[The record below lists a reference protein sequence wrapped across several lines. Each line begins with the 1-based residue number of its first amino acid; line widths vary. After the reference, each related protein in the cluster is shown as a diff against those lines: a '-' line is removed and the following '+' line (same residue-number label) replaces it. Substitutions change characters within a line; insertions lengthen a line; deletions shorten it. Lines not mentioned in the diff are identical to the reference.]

1 MKNGFSF
8 TQIVVILLLTNG
20 LMNHVI
26 VIPMI
31 LDVARRDAW
40 ISVLLSGALYLLW
53 IGILYFVYQ
62 KTQKEHL
69 MLWIKNRFGSGVY
82 VPLALLLSVYCFLNA
97 TVAMEDTITWISLSF
112 APETPLF
119 THSIIFAGLCL
130 LNASLG
136 IRSIAMTSSMLLPVV
151 VILGFFVMSTNFQ
164 HKDYSF
170 LLPIMEHGFTPV
182 AHGML
187 YAGTG
192 FTEMILFLFIK
203 HHLKS
208 KVSYLRI
215 ILLGIAMIGLTLG
228 PTIGAIVEFGPME
241 AAKLRY
247 PAYEEWRLA
256 NIGLYIEHLDFLS
269 VFQWFSGAFTRVSL
283 FLYLIVELFMI
294 PPGPKRRWWLI
305 GLFTLSTTIATF
317 PLRDMLFYRLLSSY
331 FLPAQLM
338 IALLVSIVLA
348 LLTAFAYRRKHH
360 EKS

>member
-1 MKNGFSF
+1 MKNGLSF

-26 VIPMI
+26 VIPMM

-69 MLWIKNRFGSGVY
+69 LHWIKNRFGTGVY
-82 VPLALLLSVYCFLNA
+82 IPIALLLCLYCFLNA
-97 TVAMEDTITWISLSF
+97 TMTMEDTITWISLSF
-112 APETPLF
+112 APETPLIAHAF
-119 THSIIFAGLCL
+119 IFAGFCL
-130 LNASLG
+130 INALLG
-136 IRSIAMTSSMLLPVV
+136 IRSIAMTSSILLPLVV
-151 VILGFFVMSTNFQ
+151 FLGFFVMSTNFQ

-170 LLPIMEHGFTPV
+170 LLPIMENGFTPV
-182 AHGML
+182 ARGML

-192 FTEMILFLFIK
+192 FTEMILFLLLK
-203 HHLKS
+203 HHLHT
-208 KVSYLRI
+208 KVPYLRI

-269 VFQWFSGAFTRVSL
+269 IFQWFSGAFTRVSL
-283 FLYLIVELFMI
+283 FLYLIVELLMI
-294 PPGPKRRWWLI
+294 PQGQKRTWWLI
-305 GLFTLSTTIATF
+305 GLFSLTTIITSL
-317 PLRDMLFYRLLSSY
+317 PLSDMLFYRLLASY

-338 IALLVSIVLA
+338 IALFLSIALA
-348 LLTAFAYRRKHH
+348 LLTAFAHRRKHH
-360 EKS
+360 EES

>member
-8 TQIVVILLLTNG
+8 TQVVVILLLSNG

-26 VIPMI
+26 VIPMM
-31 LDVARRDAW
+31 LDVAKRDAW

-69 MLWIKNRFGSGVY
+69 LQWIKNRYGSGVY
-82 VPLALLLSVYCFLNA
+82 LPIALLLSLYCFLNA
-97 TVAMEDTITWISLSF
+97 TVTMEDTITWISLSF

-130 LNASLG
+130 VNALLG
-136 IRSIAMTSSMLLPVV
+136 IRSIAMMSSILLPVV
-151 VILGFFVMSTNFQ
+151 VVLGFFVMTTNFQ

-170 LLPIMEHGFTPV
+170 LLPIMENGFSPV
-182 AHGML
+182 SHGML

-192 FTEMILFLFIK
+192 FAEMILFLVLK
-203 HHLKS
+203 HHLKT
-208 KVSYLRI
+208 KISYLKI
-215 ILLGIAMIGLTLG
+215 ILLGVVMVGLTLG

-269 VFQWFSGAFTRVSL
+269 IFQWFSGAFIRVSL
-283 FLYLIVELFMI
+283 FHYLIAELWML
-294 PPGPKRRWWLI
+294 PHGSKRTWWLI
-305 GLFTLSTTIATF
+305 GLFALSTAISTL
-317 PLRDMLFYRLLSSY
+317 PLSDILFYRLLSSY
-331 FLPAQLM
+331 FLPALFV
-338 IALLVSIVLA
+338 IALFLSIVLS
-348 LLTAFAYRRKHH
+348 LLTALAHRRKHH
-360 EKS
+360 EES